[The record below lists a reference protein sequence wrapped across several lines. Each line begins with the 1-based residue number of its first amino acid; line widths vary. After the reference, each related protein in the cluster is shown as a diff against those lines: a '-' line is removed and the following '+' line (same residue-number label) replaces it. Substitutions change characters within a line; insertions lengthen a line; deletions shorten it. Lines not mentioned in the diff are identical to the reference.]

1 MNAPL
6 CHIHALSCT
15 SGPFF
20 LLLMSF
26 GALNLIVQYV
36 CTLLSEILLLKHLMK
51 GICVLPI
58 QADDT

>member
-6 CHIHALSCT
+6 SHSCIKLYLWT
-15 SGPFF
+15 IFF